1 MEKSQL
7 SKSTFSQSQRWS
19 TIKVNDGQQSAMM
32 MSADVAGDISR
43 CMDND
48 VAMMTLTRANMAVM
62 TSTGTD
68 VGV

>member
-1 MEKSQL
+1 
-7 SKSTFSQSQRWS
+7 
-19 TIKVNDGQQSAMM
+19 MM

-48 VAMMTLTRANMAVM
+48 VAMMTSTRANMAVM